1 MEYIIKYTGDILS
14 LGYPTELLDAQF
26 AIMELGEQAPQRL
39 LEHRQVTCFEAAR
52 HLSGLADRSMEA
64 ACIPP
69 VQRENGLGLRGKGV
83 LIGFVDSGLDLS
95 HPEFMG
101 EDGISRVTA
110 LWDMTAQGTPPPG
123 FLHGAAYSQAEI
135 AAGLAPIPDQTGHGT
150 AVAAIAAGRSGV
162 APEASI
168 AAVKLASA
176 RTTDIMRAVKFLL
189 DQAEERGMPCVVNIS
204 YGTNWGSHQGQTL
217 FESYIDQ
224 SAQRGRSV
232 VVCAAG
238 NEGSGAHHFRGKLI
252 EGGTVDA
259 EFTIST
265 RREMVY
271 LSLWKNFADE
281 VVFELLLPNG
291 QSTGPLT
298 EGTRFLRFG
307 SIRVS
312 VFYGVPTH
320 YSASQEALFLLAAPA
335 GELDGLW
342 RLRCQ
347 GKRVADG
354 RFDVWLPTVEEVSDR
369 TAFLQPEPDLT
380 ITLPATALYP
390 ISVGG
395 FRPETETVSPFSGRG
410 DQDCAGRVLLDLTAP
425 AEAVRSAKAGGGY
438 DVFTGTSMAAPFV
451 SGAAALMMEW
461 GVVQGNDLFLYGQRV
476 KAFLCKGALRSPFL
490 TYPNPLWGYGRLN
503 LCGTM
508 NELVNHLERGL

>member
-26 AIMELGEQAPQRL
+26 AIIELADRPAARL
-39 LEHRQVTCFEAAR
+39 LEHQQITYYEPAR
-52 HLSGLADRSMEA
+52 ILSSLADRSMEA
-64 ACIPP
+64 SCIPP
-69 VQRENGLGLRGKGV
+69 VQRETGLGLTGKGV
-83 LIGFVDSGLDLS
+83 MIGFVDSGLDLE
-95 HPEFMG
+95 HPEFLG
-101 EDGISRVTA
+101 ADGTSRIAA
-110 LWDMTAQGTPPPG
+110 LWDMTAQGTPPEG
-123 FLHGAAYSQAEI
+123 FLHGAAYSGEEI
-135 AAGLAPIPDQTGHGT
+135 SAGLVSSPAGSGHGT

-162 APEASI
+162 APEATI

-176 RTTDIMRAVKFLL
+176 WTTDIMRAVKFLL
-189 DQAEERGMPCVVNIS
+189 DQAERRGMPCVVNLS
-204 YGTNWGSHQGQTL
+204 YGTNCGSHQGQTL

-238 NEGSGAHHFRGKLI
+238 NEGSGAHHFRGRLI
-252 EGGTVDA
+252 EGGSVDA

-265 RREMVY
+265 RREQVY

-281 VVFELLLPNG
+281 AVFELILPNG

-298 EGTRFLRFG
+298 EGVRFLRFG

-320 YSASQEALFLLAAPA
+320 FSASQEAIFLLEAPA
-335 GELDGLW
+335 GALDGLW
-342 RLRCQ
+342 RLQCY

-354 RFDVWLPTVEEVSDR
+354 RFDIWLPTVEEVTDR
-369 TAFLQPEPDLT
+369 TAFLQPDPDLT

-395 FRPETETVSPFSGRG
+395 FQPETETISPFSGRG

-425 AEAVRSAKAGGGY
+425 AENVRSAKAGGGY

-461 GVVQGNDLFLYGQRV
+461 GIIQGNDLFLYGQRV

-490 TYPNPLWGYGRLN
+490 PYPNPQWGYGRLN

-508 NELVNHLERGL
+508 NELVNHIERGL